1 MSLIATA
8 IEPNGVARIFFNCR
22 AAEPDPRDEARIAR
36 AIERAV
42 ATTPDGDARHLPK
55 AA

>member
-1 MSLIATA
+1 MSVIATA

-42 ATTPDGDARHLPK
+42 ATPDGNARQLPK

>member
-42 ATTPDGDARHLPK
+42 ATTPDGDARQLPK